1 MEFREANR
9 FRVHQLR
16 AGAALAEIIH
26 QLSVPCGL
34 KQHAFGCE
42 AGTKSH
48 GASPPGK
55 STGCNIS
62 LKTNMTVADD
72 MLPNR
77 RNTSREWR
85 SVSSERPTLFCT
97 ASRIVRPPDGWPMR
111 NIFGPLPTQDTTK
124 EGGEPLANCRR
135 TRPQAPYRNRVANM
149 PGNLI
154 GAIRK
159 NCRREALQFN
169 ADRLSRHQTG

>member
-16 AGAALAEIIH
+16 QVLRWLRSSI

-42 AGTKSH
+42 AGTKSMAH
-48 GASPPGK
+48 PRRQQYRAATSL
-55 STGCNIS
+55 

-97 ASRIVRPPDGWPMR
+97 ASRIVRPPGWMAQCAISSGLCPPR
-111 NIFGPLPTQDTTK
+111 IRPRK
-124 EGGEPLANCRR
+124 EGALGKLSTAPA
-135 TRPQAPYRNRVANM
+135 PQAPYRNRVRQYA
-149 PGNLI
+149 
-154 GAIRK
+154 R
-159 NCRREALQFN
+159 
-169 ADRLSRHQTG
+169 